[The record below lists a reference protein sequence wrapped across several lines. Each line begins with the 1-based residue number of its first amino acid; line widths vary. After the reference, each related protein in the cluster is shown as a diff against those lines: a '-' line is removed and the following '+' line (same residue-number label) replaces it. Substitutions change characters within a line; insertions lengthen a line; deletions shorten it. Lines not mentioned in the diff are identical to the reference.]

1 MIDHFPMNAHLT
13 TKSFKTKPI
22 TSNKKWNN
30 KLGFFCLDSD
40 FLKSHFLDFQTL
52 SQCLKITKKC
62 RIWFLIFGIFHQIF
76 VLLKLICLVTLF
88 DRKLQVFKKS
98 PKLTIFGIFN

>member
-40 FLKSHFLDFQTL
+40 FLKSHFLTASSEANAVQEEVYKLFFFFQ
-52 SQCLKITKKC
+52 KPV
-62 RIWFLIFGIFHQIF
+62 W
-76 VLLKLICLVTLF
+76 
-88 DRKLQVFKKS
+88 
-98 PKLTIFGIFN
+98 

>member
-52 SQCLKITKKC
+52 SQCLQITQNVALEV
-62 RIWFLIFGIFHQIF
+62 FLFLAFSTHFCPIKTDLSGNS
-76 VLLKLICLVTLF
+76 V
-88 DRKLQVFKKS
+88 
-98 PKLTIFGIFN
+98 